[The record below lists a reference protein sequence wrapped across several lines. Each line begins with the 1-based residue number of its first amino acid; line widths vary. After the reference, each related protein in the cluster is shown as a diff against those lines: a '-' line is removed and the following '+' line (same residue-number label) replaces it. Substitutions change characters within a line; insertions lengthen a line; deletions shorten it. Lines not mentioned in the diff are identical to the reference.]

1 MLSMADQLVTQQA
14 AMIAYLDDFVLMMY
28 VTLLAVPIVFLL
40 RGDKPKTG
48 PGAPVKTA
56 EEKAL
61 ERAHA
66 MAE

>member
-1 MLSMADQLVTQQA
+1 MS
-14 AMIAYLDDFVLMMY
+14 YLDDFWLMM
-28 VTLLAVPIVFLL
+28 LMSLAAVPLILLL
-40 RGDKPKTG
+40 RGAKKPEPSAK
-48 PGAPVKTA
+48 PKTA